1 MFTLP
6 QSLTL
11 CPAFLQVHVS
21 TAIEAA
27 NMGMIQKKNSE
38 DFFMMVLPET
48 RGTHRMPVPESEVSL
63 FWNVD
68 SVLPNRGWNGHS
80 QWPSRRLVHLTFHSH
95 TTLPSPLMCFLPDW
109 QWWQPTSQAYT
120 LWPWYKK
127 LGPCPQRNRWPR
139 GSPSTNTDN
148 NQYPRAPDYSNS
160 TSSAVDRLH
169 GWDLLLLF
177 RLDTHIFMCPLYFI
191 AGKNHQWHPLSGIPR
206 NRSGLISLPWRT
218 RQSAADTLKNGPSLI

>member
-1 MFTLP
+1 
-6 QSLTL
+6 
-11 CPAFLQVHVS
+11 
-21 TAIEAA
+21 
-27 NMGMIQKKNSE
+27 MGMIQKKNSE

-48 RGTHRMPVPESEVSL
+48 RGTHRMPVPESGVSL

-80 QWPSRRLVHLTFHSH
+80 QWSSRQLVHLTFHSH

-109 QWWQPTSQAYT
+109 QRRQSTSQAYT
-120 LWPWYKK
+120 LWPRYKK
-127 LGPCPQRNRWPR
+127 LGPCPQRNTWPR

-160 TSSAVDRLH
+160 TISAVDGLH

-191 AGKNHQWHPLSGIPR
+191 AGKNNQRRANNIPYLVFRGTEVGWSPCLEEPGTVLQIHLKMDPLLFNIE
-206 NRSGLISLPWRT
+206 
-218 RQSAADTLKNGPSLI
+218 QPSTEH